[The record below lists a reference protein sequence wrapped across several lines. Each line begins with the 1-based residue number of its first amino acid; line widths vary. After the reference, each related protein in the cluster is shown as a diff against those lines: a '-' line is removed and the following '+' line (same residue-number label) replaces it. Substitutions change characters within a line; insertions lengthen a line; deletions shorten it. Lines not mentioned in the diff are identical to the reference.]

1 MDLIKDEKQLKLYLE
16 KRSNLSNFQIKTL
29 FSKFKRTK
37 EELSIDLKNIKNED
51 INDKNLKQ
59 KLISLEEKIN
69 QKLKDKKLEL
79 MIIDL
84 EEKLKLINDDN
95 YEENDNSIT
104 NENESNKLTTQLKLK
119 IIHNNTEALKLRGEQ
134 LNDIQIITAQIKDL
148 ANNMKIKVNEQ
159 DEAFKNLEEKVIEVD
174 KNIDEGFKDI
184 KEIKKGMKENN
195 KKICCIIFLIIFIV
209 GILCVIIYAIYSDF
223 FSN

>member
-69 QKLKDKKLEL
+69 QKLKDEKLEL

>member
-16 KRSNLSNFQIKTL
+16 KTSNLSNFQIKTL

-119 IIHNNTEALKLRGEQ
+119 IIHNNTEALKLRGEE
-134 LNDIQIITAQIKDL
+134 LNDIQIISAQIKDITSS
-148 ANNMKIKVNEQ
+148 MKIKVNEQ

>member
-16 KRSNLSNFQIKTL
+16 KTSNLSNFQIKTL

-69 QKLKDKKLEL
+69 QKLKDEKLEL

>member
-37 EELSIDLKNIKNED
+37 EELSIDLKNIKDED

>member
-16 KRSNLSNFQIKTL
+16 KTSNLSNFQIKTL

-37 EELSIDLKNIKNED
+37 EELSIDLKNIKDED

>member
-16 KRSNLSNFQIKTL
+16 KTSNLSNFQIKTL

-69 QKLKDKKLEL
+69 QKLKDEKLEL

-119 IIHNNTEALKLRGEQ
+119 NIQNNTEALKLRGEE
-134 LNDIQIITAQIKDL
+134 LNDIQIISAQIKDITSS
-148 ANNMKIKVNEQ
+148 MKIKVNEQ

-174 KNIDEGFKDI
+174 KNIDEGLKDI

>member
-69 QKLKDKKLEL
+69 QKLKDEKLEL

-195 KKICCIIFLIIFIV
+195 KKTCCIIFLIIFVV
-209 GILCVIIYAIYSDF
+209 GILCVIIYAIYSNY